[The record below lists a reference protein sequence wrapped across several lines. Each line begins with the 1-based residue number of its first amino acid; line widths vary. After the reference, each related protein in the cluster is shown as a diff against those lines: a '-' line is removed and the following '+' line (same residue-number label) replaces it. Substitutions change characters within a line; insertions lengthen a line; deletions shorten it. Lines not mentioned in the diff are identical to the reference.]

1 MASLKD
7 TFSTIGGWFGDFVS
21 LGLSLA
27 MVFLVVDAL
36 FGVGTTGIVDNV
48 ADLVGAFTDNG
59 LTGLMP
65 SWSSCLYGAANRLTY
80 GLS

>member
-36 FGVGTTGIVDNV
+36 FGVGTTGLVDNV
-48 ADLVGAFTDNG
+48 EEMVVVQDLAEIQTVVLGKYEPRDTLVDH
-59 LTGLMP
+59 P
-65 SWSSCLYGAANRLTY
+65 HAA
-80 GLS
+80 